1 MLAIDL
7 TMELAPI
14 PENDTSSMQKGLVE
28 LEAIPGDAETS
39 LGTDQLANLK
49 EEESV
54 SDSEVDTDGSDLE
67 WDNESFFEDV
77 IQSVRD
83 EQLATGMHLLFLS
96 LFSNCIQISSSV

>member
-1 MLAIDL
+1 MAIDL
-7 TMELAPI
+7 TMEFSPI
-14 PENDTSSMQKGLVE
+14 PENDTLSMQKGLV
-28 LEAIPGDAETS
+28 LETIPGDAETS
-39 LGTDQLANLK
+39 LGSDQLANLK

-67 WDNESFFEDV
+67 WDNESLFEDV

-83 EQLATGMHLLFLS
+83 EQLATGMHLFFLP